1 MLLDGKVA
9 VVTGSGLG
17 IGRAHAMALAQAG
30 ARVIVNSRTAS
41 DVTSVVDKIR
51 RNGGHAEGC
60 VASVASMEGAQQIIQ
75 TAIDR
80 FGRIDVLVNN
90 AGINR
95 RGALVDLPEQDF
107 DEIIAINLKGQFLCA
122 KAAAPYMIKQRWG
135 RIINMS
141 SNAVG
146 GSRHGA
152 AYAASKAGVLGLSL
166 SWALE
171 LAEYGITCNAIRAH
185 AYTRM
190 TQESAER
197 ARQTAQAGGTLP
209 RDFSYYL
216 LPPAAASPLVV
227 FLASDHS
234 GGVTGQFIGI
244 DGPRLVLYSRIRPVS
259 VAIMP
264 NGWTV
269 ELLQN
274 HFMTTVGRQLENYD
288 LSLS

>member
-1 MLLDGKVA
+1 LLDGKVA

-17 IGRAHAMALAQAG
+17 IGRAHAIALAHAG
-30 ARVIVNSRTAS
+30 ARVVVNSRTAS
-41 DVTSVVDKIR
+41 DVARVVEEIR
-51 RNGGHAEGC
+51 QDGGNAEGC
-60 VASVASMEGAQQIIQ
+60 VGSVASMEDARRIIQ

-95 RGALVDLPEQDF
+95 RGALVDLTEQDF
-107 DEIIAINLKGQFLCA
+107 DEVIAINLKGQFLCA
-122 KAAAPYMIKQRWG
+122 KAAVPYMIRQRWG

-190 TQESAER
+190 TQDSADR
-197 ARQTAQAGGTLP
+197 ARQTAQAGGALP
-209 RDFSYYL
+209 RGLSYYI
-216 LPPAAASPLVV
+216 LPPEAASPLVV
-227 FLASDHS
+227 YLASDS
-234 GGVTGQFIGI
+234 AEGITGQFIGI
-244 DGPRLVLYSRIRPVS
+244 DGPRLTLYSRMRPVS

-264 NGWTV
+264 GGWTV
-269 ELLQN
+269 ELLLK
-274 HFMTTVGRQLENYD
+274 HFTTTVGGQLEDYD
-288 LSLS
+288 LSRS

>member
-1 MLLDGKVA
+1 
-9 VVTGSGLG
+9 
-17 IGRAHAMALAQAG
+17 
-30 ARVIVNSRTAS
+30 
-41 DVTSVVDKIR
+41 
-51 RNGGHAEGC
+51 
-60 VASVASMEGAQQIIQ
+60 
-75 TAIDR
+75 
-80 FGRIDVLVNN
+80 
-90 AGINR
+90 
-95 RGALVDLPEQDF
+95 
-107 DEIIAINLKGQFLCA
+107 
-122 KAAAPYMIKQRWG
+122 MIKQGWG

-171 LAEYGITCNAIRAH
+171 LAVHGITCNAIRAH

-197 ARQTAQAGGTLP
+197 SRQIAQAGGALP
-209 RDFSYYL
+209 RDLSYYL
-216 LPPAAASPLVV
+216 LPPEAASPLVV
-227 FLASDHS
+227 FLASDLS
-234 GGVTGQFIGI
+234 DEITGQFLGI
-244 DGPRLVLYSRIRPVS
+244 DGTRLILYSRIRPVS

-269 ELLQN
+269 ELLRKY
-274 HFMTTVGRQLENYD
+274 FETTLGRHLENYD